1 MSKIICEVCGTS
13 YPDTGTQCPICG
25 CVRSAEVVTAD
36 ETEQESS
43 YTYVK
48 GGRFSKSNVRK
59 RNKENAQAPK
69 KKENSGMSK
78 KSLGLIIVLLCLI
91 VIVSAMIIYVLISW
105 NRHQN
110 DTNNTQTTTQ
120 PVAVE
125 CTGLTLSRKS
135 ITLTS
140 EGEVWLLE
148 ATPSP
153 ADTTDTVIFTSDD
166 DAVATVTQTGKITF
180 VGEGETDIT
189 VTCGTFITQC
199 HVTCEMEPATTE
211 QPTVPP
217 EGIQLNR
224 RSITADFEGYSWV
237 LYSGKVPMDEITWR
251 TDDPAVATVEAGTVT
266 AVGEG
271 QTTIYAEYN
280 GVTASCTI
288 TCDFTEPTEDES
300 GNGETPVQSNG
311 DLKIYTDWNTVPYD
325 EYEKCY
331 DVTMSIGQS
340 FGFYLK
346 TKLDASAQENVTW
359 SIVSG
364 EEYITLDGNTV
375 TVLSSVGNAK
385 IKAEYNGQTYYLLIR
400 TIN

>member
-13 YPDTGTQCPICG
+13 YPDTVTQCPICG
-25 CVRSAEVVTAD
+25 CVRSAEIVTAD
-36 ETEQESS
+36 EAEQESS

-59 RNKENAQAPK
+59 RNKGAASAPQK
-69 KKENSGMSK
+69 TDNSGMSK
-78 KSLGLIIVLLCLI
+78 RSLGLIIVLLCLI
-91 VIVSAMIIYVLISW
+91 AIVGAMIIYVLVSW
-105 NRHQN
+105 NRHQSDASN
-110 DTNNTQTTTQ
+110 AATTTEQ
-120 PVAVE
+120 VPVD
-125 CTGLTLSRKS
+125 CTGLSLSKQS
-135 ITLTS
+135 ITLS
-140 EGEVWLLE
+140 SAGEVWLLE
-148 ATPSP
+148 ATPYP
-153 ADTTDTVIFTSDD
+153 ADTTDTVVFTSGD

-189 VTCGTFITQC
+189 VTCGAFSEKC
-199 HVTCEMEPATTE
+199 HVTCLTETTTE

-224 RSITADFEGYSWV
+224 KSITADFEGYSWV

-251 TDDPAVATVEAGTVT
+251 TDDPAVATVEDGTVT

-288 TCDFTEPTEDES
+288 TCDFTEPTEDEG

-311 DLKIYTDWNTVPYD
+311 DFKIYTGWSAVAYND
-325 EYEKCY
+325 YEKCY
-331 DVTMSIGQS
+331 DVTISIGES
-340 FGFYLK
+340 VDFYLK
-346 TKLDASAQENVTW
+346 SKLDASAQENVTW

-364 EEYITLDGNTV
+364 EAYITLDGNTV

-400 TIN
+400 TVN